1 MIWDRDISRVI
12 FFCVLHFS
20 YCLCFLLLFIFFFL
34 FCFVLCFV
42 FRVCFFWRGGG
53 VLHPCLLCSTFC
65 PSRFVIISLGN
76 RELVV
81 YIVFLVSYG
90 CKCSMP
96 LLHSVKGWSSMY
108 DCDFLVILTF
118 WFYCCYSSLYLAAPI
133 RLEVSS

>member
-1 MIWDRDISRVI
+1 M
-12 FFCVLHFS
+12 FFVAVVF
-20 YCLCFLLLFIFFFL
+20 FVFFL
-34 FCFVLCFV
+34 GG
-42 FRVCFFWRGGG
+42 WGG
-53 VLHPCLLCSTFC
+53 VHYILVLLCSTFC

-90 CKCSMP
+90 CNCSMP
-96 LLHSVKGWSSMY
+96 LLHSVKGWSAMY